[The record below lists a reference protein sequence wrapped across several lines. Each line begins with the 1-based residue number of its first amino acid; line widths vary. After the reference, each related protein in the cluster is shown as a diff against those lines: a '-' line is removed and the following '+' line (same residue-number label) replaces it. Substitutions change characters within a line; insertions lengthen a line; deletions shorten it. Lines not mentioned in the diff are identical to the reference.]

1 MNDGRAWQS
10 VSRPRIRT
18 IRKGYAVGDIL
29 DEARISVTWAEGRA
43 KRTRA
48 PILSRVTCWTR
59 GGGGRAT
66 ASMPLLC
73 FARLLALERGA
84 QTRQRGGGGS
94 EGNSRRL
101 SCPLAGNVGE
111 P

>member
-59 GGGGRAT
+59 GGGRAT

>member
-59 GGGGRAT
+59 GGGGGQQRQCHSCVSRVCSRSNVARKRGKGEAAVRRETRGGSRVPWRAT
-66 ASMPLLC
+66 
-73 FARLLALERGA
+73 
-84 QTRQRGGGGS
+84 
-94 EGNSRRL
+94 
-101 SCPLAGNVGE
+101 
-111 P
+111 